1 MIKID
6 LVTGFL
12 GAGKTTFIEKYAKYL
27 METGQKIAILENDFG
42 AVNVDMLLLQ
52 DIAGE
57 NCELEMIAG
66 GCDKDCHYRRMKTKL
81 ISMGMRGFDRILVEP
96 SGIFEVDEFF
106 DILHDEPLD
115 RWYEIGNVMAV
126 VNAGLEEDLSG
137 ESKYLLVSQIANAG
151 KIILSRAQETSP
163 EKMARTIQYLNQTM
177 EQFHCKRRFQETV
190 ESAPELLPAS
200 QSTGDGKAD
209 ALHRETS
216 GEPEGDADTD
226 VLCKDWEK
234 LTAQDFE
241 ELLHC
246 GYVSE
251 SYEKLWFDQKE
262 AFDSLYFMN
271 LRMSEEALCK
281 AAESIMK
288 DTACGRIFRIKGFM
302 PTNGNQWVELNA
314 TQENIV
320 IRPIRTGQEV
330 LIVIGEHLNEAAIRT
345 YWERER

>member
-1 MIKID
+1 MIKVD

-27 METGQKIAILENDFG
+27 MEAGQKIAILENDFG

-52 DIAGE
+52 DIAGQ

-96 SGIFEVDEFF
+96 SGIFDVDEFF

-126 VNAGLEEDLSG
+126 VNAGQEEDLSG
-137 ESKYLLVSQIANAG
+137 ESRYLLVSQIANAG
-151 KIILSRAQETSP
+151 KIVLSKTQETP
-163 EKMARTIQYLNQTM
+163 PDKIAKTIRYLNQTM
-177 EQFHCKRRFQETV
+177 EQFHCKRRFQEVT
-190 ESAPELLPAS
+190 AN
-200 QSTGDGKAD
+200 
-209 ALHRETS
+209 
-216 GEPEGDADTD
+216 TD
-226 VLCKDWEK
+226 VLCKDWAK

-251 SYEKLWFDQKE
+251 SYEKLWFEQKE

-271 LRMSEEALCK
+271 LRMREEALCK

-320 IRPIRTGQEV
+320 VRPIRTGQEV